1 MKTLRF
7 IRKHLFQIAILI
19 VYLTLMFVRKDL
31 AIASAKNS
39 IYYIREMLLIM
50 PVVFVL
56 TALLD
61 VWVPKDKILRLLGHD
76 AGIRGILLSFLI
88 GSVSAGPIYAAFPMC
103 VMLYKKGASLRNIII
118 ILSAWAVIKVPMLL
132 NEAKYLG
139 FRFMAIRWLLT
150 VAAIIVFSWITSRM
164 VHKDDLPE
172 KLDQSS

>member
-1 MKTLRF
+1 MKILKF
-7 IRKHLFQIAILI
+7 LRKHLFQIAILLI
-19 VYLTLMFVRKDL
+19 YVILFFVRQEFAL
-31 AIASAKNS
+31 ESAKNS
-39 IYYIREMLLIM
+39 VYYIREMLLIM

-61 VWVPKDKILRLLGHD
+61 VWVPKDKILRYLGHD

-118 ILSAWAVIKVPMLL
+118 ILSAWAVIKIPMLL

-139 FRFMAIRWLLT
+139 LKFMATRWVLT
-150 VAAIIVFSWITSRM
+150 VAAILIFSWIASRM
-164 VHKDDLPE
+164 VKREDMPD
-172 KLDQSS
+172 KLNQ